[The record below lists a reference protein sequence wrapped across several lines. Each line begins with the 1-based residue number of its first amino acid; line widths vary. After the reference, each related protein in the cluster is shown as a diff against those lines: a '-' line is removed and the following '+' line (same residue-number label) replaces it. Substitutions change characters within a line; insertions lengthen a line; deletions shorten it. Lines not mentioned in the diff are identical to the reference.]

1 MNTLSKFLLVSVSSA
16 VLLSACG
23 GDKTKTEAVVEVPAV
38 VEETVH
44 LSALEMALAGPVRG
58 EQGARDSSR
67 HPKET
72 LEFFGLGANQ
82 NVIEVY
88 PGGAGWY
95 ANIIA
100 PYIKA
105 NGGTYTAA
113 GVNDSFRTTFG
124 DAEKYGAVSIVDFGA
139 DSGALAEGTA
149 DMVLSFR
156 NVHNW
161 VGRGFHEKAFAD
173 FYAALKPGGVLG
185 IVEHRL
191 PESAEQDLNTRGGYV
206 QVSFVKALAKEA
218 GFEFVGASEV
228 NANPKDTAD
237 HPFGVWTLPPV
248 SRSANREGVAPE
260 GFDSEKY
267 KAIGESDRFT
277 LKFRKPG

>member
-1 MNTLSKFLLVSVSSA
+1 MKTLSKLLITTVSSA
-16 VLLSACG
+16 VMLSACG
-23 GDKTKTEAVVEVPAV
+23 GDKTTAKAPEVVEDIVQI
-38 VEETVH
+38 
-44 LSALEMALAGPVRG
+44 SALETALAGRIRG
-58 EQGARDSSR
+58 EQGLRDSAR

-72 LEFFGLGANQ
+72 LEFFGLDGGQ
-82 NVIEVY
+82 NVIEIY
-88 PGGAGWY
+88 PGGSGWY
-95 ANIIA
+95 ANILA

-113 GVNDSFRTTFG
+113 GVNDSFRTTFT
-124 DAEKYGAVSIVDFGA
+124 DAEKYGAINIVEFDA
-139 DSGALAEGTA
+139 DSGSLAPASA
-149 DMVLSFR
+149 DLVLSFR

-206 QVSFVKALAKEA
+206 QVSFVKALAEEA
-218 GFEFVGASEV
+218 GFEFVAASEV

-248 SRSANREGVAPE
+248 SVKANRAGVAPE
-260 GFDSEKY
+260 GFDPQKY
-267 KAIGESDRFT
+267 IEIGESDRFT